1 MSLFRARKFHSEL
14 SGGGGLADS
23 SALYASCITI
33 PEPPL
38 HTGQEL
44 TKNDRYCVTRL
55 PALPPILGRDRMDY
69 EDDTDFNGY
78 TDNATRCAVVVNNHA
93 IDVWAYTLSDEDPL
107 TYEFPVEQDEG
118 AAALAILTAP
128 ASKVA
133 SDPGIVLINPTS
145 GHVTFYESV
154 QHAPALGIMHSGHS
168 EARLPISERL
178 GELVVA
184 AENVEPAGIV
194 VATSWKRVLLIS
206 LRDANLEVCVSVLEL
221 CGPLTKLRF
230 LPRFW
235 SSGNS
240 PKDEIVA
247 MRAVDYSST
256 GQRIFLQDLAGEFTS
271 ILIERTASGSLLLK
285 KEALHRLGWCMEN
298 NVDGFIPG
306 AVWDVRFLDMR
317 PLKLSSKSSSPSH
330 SGSNFY
336 VALVSVS
343 SSEIRRMHLVT
354 LEIDATGALVHALH
368 QLPEIEPVLLL
379 PRLYVPQPGTTA
391 FVVVDQRVILTE
403 IGGEKQIAGRGKSQF
418 SPKWEDVVVLRSS
431 VEIIGSGFEDK
442 AGGNPAVTLLTAN
455 HGVLRME
462 RFLDSGNEFLSPE
475 HLLQSRMQQAAFYQH
490 QEVLNYDV
498 ESEYS
503 EEEVLE
509 ACNAIVSEV
518 MSSTSPYLQPV
529 FASTRDS
536 LGARCSVLR
545 SLIEYVKRNFPEMV
559 NLAIP
564 ELLLLLEKLETAR
577 HLWVLIDSP
586 TAQSEQIKTVLSQ
599 IIDKTIL
606 GAADSLRTFFTDRV
620 SDILPVLTEL
630 VETLM
635 ANDTPQRVLVDLAH
649 AVLVEGVLGPEIQF
663 GSELSPRKLWI
674 FDSKLIIDI
683 ESIFSDAFC
692 SKHKSSIATELRL
705 KPKDLVEALTLL
717 VSSAISYMQ
726 ICDDEQLLEYLAW
739 YKKRKVQWIDA
750 LLNNGLIPEALE
762 MAEKYQDF
770 YSLAAVLDKQRES
783 HSPEYV
789 EDKIAFYIEKY
800 GYEFASKLFDYY
812 IKKDKIHFL
821 IADPAKFNGLLE
833 QYFVQNE
840 KRSAQISWIF
850 YLQSNQFAR
859 AAEVLTNVSSQKLG
873 ENINNRELSLSLAK
887 LSAIAGRLENSD
899 GSSLELEHLAITAE
913 NSLVPIRIQS
923 KLHANMLQAVL
934 GKPELLNFEFFARNY
949 ANENADKLLVES
961 EAQPV
966 FPAFVN
972 LRVILSDQLISL
984 LTLVK
989 PSGAFSSVFTDA
1001 LHVAASINDDNLF
1014 KSQTAL
1020 VWLRLLTLTDDWDSI
1035 SVTEGRTDEVNKM
1048 RLHDTLAYKTIKQIK
1063 AHTEIM
1069 NVLDTVLALEEN
1081 ENGGLHDV
1089 LRHHIENNGLDKWI
1103 RAIKSDV

>member
-1 MSLFRARKFHSEL
+1 MSLFKARKFHSEP
-14 SGGGGLADS
+14 SGGGGLPDS
-23 SALYASCITI
+23 TALYASCITI

-78 TDNATRCAVVVNNHA
+78 TDNATRCAVVVNNRA

-128 ASKVA
+128 ASKAAV
-133 SDPGIVLINPTS
+133 DPGIVLINPTS

-154 QHAPALGIMHSGHS
+154 QHAPALGLMHGGHS

-178 GELVVA
+178 GELVVS

-194 VATSWKRVLLIS
+194 VATSWKRVLLVS
-206 LRDANLEVCVSVLEL
+206 LRDANLEVRVSVLEL

-240 PKDEIVA
+240 SKDEIVA
-247 MRAVDYSST
+247 MRAVNATPS
-256 GQRIFLQDLAGEFTS
+256 GQRIVIQDSAGEFTS
-271 ILIERTASGSLLLK
+271 FLIERAPSGSLSLK
-285 KEALHRLGWCMEN
+285 KEALHRLSWCMEN

-306 AVWDVRFLDMR
+306 AVWDVRFLDLR
-317 PLKLSSKSSSPSH
+317 PLKRGAKSPSPSR

-368 QLPEIEPVLLL
+368 QLPDIEPVLLL
-379 PRLYVPQPGTTA
+379 PRLFLPQPGSTA

-403 IGGEKQIAGRGKSQF
+403 IGGEKQISSRGKSQF
-418 SPKWEDVVVLRSS
+418 SPKWEDIVVFTSS

-455 HGVLRME
+455 NGVLRIE
-462 RFLDSGNEFLSPE
+462 RFLDSGNDFLSPE
-475 HLLQSRMQQAAFYQH
+475 HLLQSRMQQAAYYQH
-490 QEVLNYDV
+490 QEVINYDV
-498 ESEYS
+498 ESEFS
-503 EEEVLE
+503 EEEVLV
-509 ACNAIVSEV
+509 ACSAIVNEV
-518 MSSTSPYLQPV
+518 MSSTSPYLPPV

-545 SLIEYVKRNFPEMV
+545 SLIVYVQRNFPETV
-559 NLAIP
+559 DLVIP
-564 ELLLLLEKLETAR
+564 EILLLLEKLETAL
-577 HLWVLIDSP
+577 HLWVFVDSP
-586 TAQSEQIKTVLSQ
+586 TAQSTQIKPVLSQ
-599 IIDKTIL
+599 IVDKSVL
-606 GAADSLRTFFTDRV
+606 DAADPLRTFFTEKV
-620 SDILPVLTEL
+620 SDILPILTEL

-635 ANDTPQRVLVDLAH
+635 SNGTSQRVLVDLAH
-649 AVLVEGVLGPEIQF
+649 AVLVEGVLNPETQF
-663 GSELSPRKLWI
+663 GSELPPRKLWI

-692 SKHKSSIATELRL
+692 GKHMSSIAKEQRL
-705 KPKDLVEALTLL
+705 KPKELVEALTLL

-726 ICDDEQLLEYLAW
+726 DSDDEQLQEYLAW

-800 GYEFASKLFDYY
+800 GYDFASKLFDYY
-812 IKKDKIHFL
+812 IKKDKIHLL
-821 IADPAKFNGLLE
+821 ISDPTKFGGLLE

-859 AAEVLTNVSSQKLG
+859 AAEVLTKVSSQKLG

-899 GSSLELEHLAITAE
+899 GSSLELEQLAITAE

-923 KLHANMLQAVL
+923 KLHGNMLQAVL
-934 GKPELLNFEFFARNY
+934 GKSELLNFEFFARNY
-949 ANENADKLLVES
+949 ANEKADKLLVEL
-961 EAQPV
+961 EAKPV

-972 LRVILSDQLISL
+972 LHVILSEQLISL
-984 LTLVK
+984 LTLIK
-989 PSGAFSSVFTDA
+989 PSGAFSNVFTDA
-1001 LHVAASINDDNLF
+1001 LHVAASINDESLF
-1014 KSQTAL
+1014 RSQTAL

-1063 AHTEIM
+1063 SHSEIIK
-1069 NVLDTVLALEEN
+1069 VLDTVLNLVEN
-1081 ENGGLHDV
+1081 ESGGLHDV
-1089 LRHHIENNGLDKWI
+1089 LRHHLEVNALENWI
-1103 RAIKSDV
+1103 RAIKNDA